1 MYWFVLKSILGSII
15 GSSFYNWFKNTKM
28 GVWFQKHVDC
38 AMEYVATKYDIKI
51 ATREQKWL
59 AEYPNLAKRIQEL
72 EAAVASEKSAKK

>member
-28 GVWFQKHVDC
+28 GVWFQKHVDN
-38 AMEYVATKYDIKI
+38 AMEYVANKYDIKI

-59 AEYPNLAKRIQEL
+59 AEYPNLAKRITDL
-72 EAAVASEKSAKK
+72 EDAVASKESSKK

>member
-28 GVWFQKHVDC
+28 GVWFQKHVDN
-38 AMEYVATKYDIKI
+38 AMEYVANKYDIKI

-59 AEYPNLAKRIQEL
+59 AEYPNLAKRITDL
-72 EAAVASEKSAKK
+72 EAAVASKESSKK